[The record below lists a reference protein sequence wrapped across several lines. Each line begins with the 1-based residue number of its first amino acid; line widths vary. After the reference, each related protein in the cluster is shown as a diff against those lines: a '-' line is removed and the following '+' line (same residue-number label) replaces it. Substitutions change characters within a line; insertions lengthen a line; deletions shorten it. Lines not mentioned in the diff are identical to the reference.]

1 MPECDRCGDAH
12 ATVDRTLDGTRLCP
26 SCQARK
32 QEQAATRELGQ
43 AGLDTFHDGK

>member
-12 ATVDRTLDGTRLCP
+12 ATVDRALDGTRLCP
-26 SCQARK
+26 SCQERK

-43 AGLDTFHDGK
+43 AALKEYYG